1 MLKNDRSHQRIAFGS
16 YFKIEKY
23 NNQRQGRF
31 ENRGDRT
38 QEIIAYNRK
47 IN

>member
-1 MLKNDRSHQRIAFGS
+1 MLKNDRSHKRIAFGS

-23 NNQRQGRF
+23 NNQRQGDLKT
-31 ENRGDRT
+31 EVIE